1 VASDIAQQ
9 PVGDLCVARTRF
21 ESPSVGSTAFV
32 AHSGTDL
39 VHIRA
44 NVTCIA
50 CFCTGRIHKMTMCTL
65 DASSSCLIMLLVTDA
80 ACDAYCLS
88 SQVIVPPGAACCTH
102 RHPRNT
108 GISSHATFTACIEV
122 TDRKPSCA
130 AVGTGYCSDGLS
142 HLSRVTVQTS
152 GQSILRGKLPQ
163 NTVDADTQCGV
174 RSRSCGAV
182 ETGRCSGGSSEH
194 TRDLSCSAVGTSGQS
209 PLRGKPSQTTGGA
222 PSLCGLRNRSLGA
235 DVTGRSS
242 SAHSGMS
249 RVTVHTRGQSRHRGK
264 LPRNTADTG
273 TPLGVRS
280 LSCGAVDTGR

>member
-9 PVGDLCVARTRF
+9 PVGDLFLARTRF
-21 ESPSVGSTAFV
+21 ESPSVGSNAFV
-32 AHSGTDL
+32 AHSGTGL

-44 NVTCIA
+44 SVTCIA
-50 CFCTGRIHKMTMCTL
+50 FVCTGLIHKMTTCTL
-65 DASSSCLIMLLVTDA
+65 DAYSSCLIMLLVTDA
-80 ACDAYCLS
+80 ACEAYCLS

-152 GQSILRGKLPQ
+152 GQSILRGKLPR
-163 NTVDADTQCGV
+163 NTVVADTQCGV

-209 PLRGKPSQTTGGA
+209 PLRGI
-222 PSLCGLRNRSLGA
+222 
-235 DVTGRSS
+235 
-242 SAHSGMS
+242 
-249 RVTVHTRGQSRHRGK
+249 

>member
-1 VASDIAQQ
+1 VPVCRSPSAPLGRGCPLPYIYRVFFQADEVWDAPAIRKLLPPIRDRCVCVCVCVCVCMCTYVCAEEDIPVASDIAQQ

-80 ACDAYCLS
+80 ACEAYCLS

-152 GQSILRGKLPQ
+152 GQSTLRGILPR
-163 NTVDADTQCGV
+163 NTADADTQCGV
-174 RSRSCGAV
+174 RSLSCGAV
-182 ETGRCSGGSSEH
+182 ETGR
-194 TRDLSCSAVGTSGQS
+194 
-209 PLRGKPSQTTGGA
+209 
-222 PSLCGLRNRSLGA
+222 
-235 DVTGRSS
+235 
-242 SAHSGMS
+242 
-249 RVTVHTRGQSRHRGK
+249 
-264 LPRNTADTG
+264 
-273 TPLGVRS
+273 
-280 LSCGAVDTGR
+280 